1 MLFSLYSV
9 EMEDLFPLEPTWM
22 LAVAASV
29 LALVMLRR
37 LIKPLHFQNTAFI
50 TVVLML
56 GQAFIEWLVVVRIC
70 KTDLPDPRWR
80 YYAGAALLWM
90 AISLTA
96 RRFAKLIARPWRKER
111 VHWLWVI
118 FLSGLG
124 AGAFQ
129 FFWPLL
135 EPEFSMRRKLLA
147 MAGTRAGCTMV
158 VLAILSP
165 WFVRKR
171 ARKGKDFSEL
181 PDDPDDDA
189 DDDAEEQASDD
200 GEVKAAP
207 PAVVMNVSGQ
217 TSEPSPPAAPQ
228 A

>member
-135 EPEFSMRRKLLA
+135 EAGIFYEAEAPGHGWNPRRLHH
-147 MAGTRAGCTMV
+147 G
-158 VLAILSP
+158 
-165 WFVRKR
+165 R
-171 ARKGKDFSEL
+171 ARH
-181 PDDPDDDA
+181 PVPVVRA
-189 DDDAEEQASDD
+189 QARPQ
-200 GEVKAAP
+200 GQGFFRA
-207 PAVVMNVSGQ
+207 SG
-217 TSEPSPPAAPQ
+217 
-228 A
+228 